1 MEKNAKI
8 YVAGHRGLV
17 GSAIWKNLQDKG
29 YTNLVGRTHKE
40 LDLLDGTA
48 VRNFFDEEPDLFG
61 FCLLSGRVQ
70 CKRGLAVRGIAAD
83 VDEVSRLRPE
93 VFVELGKLP
102 RQEVRLDGW
111 IVPPV
116 EIFQGLRHIHGSDAR
131 LVDHDAVDLIQR
143 RADLVFVLRVEHC
156 AGCVL
161 EQLQAGL
168 APQDTAILADIG
180 GGRCDRDDLADQ
192 VGVGFSGPVEHR
204 HGIDRT
210 SLASQRTDRIE
221 DRPILADR
229 KIVLLD
235 RLHHDRDAARID
247 DHRAEDGGLCADQRV
262 LLAGHH
268 TNSTPLR
275 STRPV
280 LSAGAARWSCASSSG
295 FS

>member
-1 MEKNAKI
+1 M
-8 YVAGHRGLV
+8 
-17 GSAIWKNLQDKG
+17 
-29 YTNLVGRTHKE
+29 
-40 LDLLDGTA
+40 
-48 VRNFFDEEPDLFG
+48 
-61 FCLLSGRVQ
+61 
-70 CKRGLAVRGIAAD
+70 
-83 VDEVSRLRPE
+83 
-93 VFVELGKLP
+93 
-102 RQEVRLDGW
+102 
-111 IVPPV
+111 PPV
-116 EIFQGLRHIHGSDAR
+116 EVFQGLRHIHGSDAR

-143 RADLVFVLRVEHC
+143 RADLVLVLSVKHC

-210 SLASQRTDRIE
+210 SLASQRTDRVE

-229 KIVLLD
+229 KIVFLD

-247 DHRAEDGGLCADQRV
+247 DHRAENGGLCADQRV

-275 STRPV
+275 STRPA

>member
-1 MEKNAKI
+1 MA
-8 YVAGHRGLV
+8 
-17 GSAIWKNLQDKG
+17 
-29 YTNLVGRTHKE
+29 
-40 LDLLDGTA
+40 
-48 VRNFFDEEPDLFG
+48 
-61 FCLLSGRVQ
+61 
-70 CKRGLAVRGIAAD
+70 
-83 VDEVSRLRPE
+83 
-93 VFVELGKLP
+93 
-102 RQEVRLDGW
+102 
-111 IVPPV
+111 
-116 EIFQGLRHIHGSDAR
+116 

-168 APQDTAILADIG
+168 APQNTAILADIG
-180 GGRCDRDDLADQ
+180 GGRRDRDDLADQ

-229 KIVLLD
+229 EIVLLD

-275 STRPV
+275 STRPA
-280 LSAGAARWSCASSSG
+280 LSAGTACRFCGSSSS
-295 FS
+295 FSGNKLSHCRSVALSSRATM